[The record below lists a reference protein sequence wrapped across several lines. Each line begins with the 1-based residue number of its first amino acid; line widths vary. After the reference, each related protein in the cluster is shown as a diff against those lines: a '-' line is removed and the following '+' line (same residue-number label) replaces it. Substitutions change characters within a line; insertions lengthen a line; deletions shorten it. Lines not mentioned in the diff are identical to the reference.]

1 MNRNLFTNLAI
12 ITMRKLLPKDWD
24 FCVVAWRLTGDR
36 ELEMST
42 VSQGNP
48 NELELVL
55 TEVLKDLKLENARA
69 PAEPALALH

>member
-1 MNRNLFTNLAI
+1 MNRALFTNLAI
-12 ITMRKLLPKDWD
+12 LALRKILPRDWD
-24 FCVVAWRLTGDR
+24 FCVVAWRMTGDR

-55 TEVLKDLKLENARA
+55 SEVLKDLRQDLQQA
-69 PAEPALALH
+69 PNEPAAALH